1 MPKAQWPYF
10 PPTHY
15 LGQLEDDFQ
24 AWFADRWADVAF
36 EDCDFYHS
44 VDLADGRSI
53 AGAWDLRGNEDAYF
67 GGVDVAGKRVFE
79 PGPASGY
86 LTGWMEGRGAEVV
99 GFEAGWDVPNDLL
112 PFGGADMR
120 EHRMEIMRRI
130 GLVHNAWWY
139 YHRDQGLRAKMV
151 YGNIYHLPGDLGR
164 FDVSV
169 FGSLLLH
176 LRDPW
181 TALAEAGRMT
191 SESIVV
197 ADLLDA
203 DADLTSNVMRFAPAG
218 VEEITNWWSIHPGA
232 VVSMLRRLGFD
243 DIEVTTH
250 EQRHHLGHRMDEP
263 EIMSRLYTVVG
274 RRR

>member
-24 AWFADRWADVAF
+24 AWFVDRWADVAF

-53 AGAWDLRGNEDAYF
+53 AGVWDLRGNEDAYF

-112 PFGGADMR
+112 PFGGAR
-120 EHRMEIMRRI
+120 H
-130 GLVHNAWWY
+130 A
-139 YHRDQGLRAKMV
+139 RA
-151 YGNIYHLPGDLGR
+151 PDGDHAQDR
-164 FDVSV
+164 
-169 FGSLLLH
+169 
-176 LRDPW
+176 
-181 TALAEAGRMT
+181 
-191 SESIVV
+191 
-197 ADLLDA
+197 
-203 DADLTSNVMRFAPAG
+203 
-218 VEEITNWWSIHPGA
+218 PGA
-232 VVSMLRRLGFD
+232 QRMVVL
-243 DIEVTTH
+243 
-250 EQRHHLGHRMDEP
+250 P
-263 EIMSRLYTVVG
+263 P
-274 RRR
+274 